1 MNVNEV
7 KKAQKIIRSAKID
20 LAMIVKKHL
29 ESGNPLMVNNLKPFD
44 VSITDLFA
52 DQRVPVQ
59 IFFKD
64 CETSLQ
70 IQVDLI
76 CRLPSDCIYIIS
88 CEELGIY
95 NYYPGTNNDISAQEK
110 QISVTTQSEMVIW
123 IRNLIWLKLNFVIT
137 IVNK

>member
-95 NYYPGTNNDISAQEK
+95 NYYPGTNNDISAQGKADICYSTIGNGDLDPQPNLVE
-110 QISVTTQSEMVIW
+110 IEF
-123 IRNLIWLKLNFVIT
+123 RNYNR
-137 IVNK
+137 